1 MNTVTKV
8 AAAAVITVA
17 IGATVVSCSS
27 QPDTVHVL
35 QYGYYNPA
43 HVWVSTPNTPY
54 YVYVDRTEYN
64 NHKSYY
70 STTSYASTYVKTHT
84 VTTVNKGY
92 SVSTDGKTTVKTT
105 TIKSTTTNRSAGVS
119 LNKTTISSSSKKR

>member
-8 AAAAVITVA
+8 AIAGAITVA
-17 IGATVVSCSS
+17 IGASVVSCSS

-43 HVWVSTPNTPY
+43 HVWVASPTPY
-54 YVYVDRTEYN
+54 YVYVSRSEYN
-64 NHKSYY
+64 SHKTYY
-70 STTSYASTYVKTHT
+70 STESYAKTYVKTHT

-92 SVSTDGKTTVKTT
+92 SVSTDGKTVTT
-105 TIKSTTTNRSAGVS
+105 TTKSTTKTTTTNRSAG
-119 LNKTTISSSSKKR
+119 